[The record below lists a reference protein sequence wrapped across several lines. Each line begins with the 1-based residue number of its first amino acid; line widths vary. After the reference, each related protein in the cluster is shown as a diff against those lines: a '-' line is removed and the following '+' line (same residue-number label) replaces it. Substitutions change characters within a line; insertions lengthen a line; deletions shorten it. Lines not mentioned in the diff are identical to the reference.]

1 MARYL
6 PTRPGWYRNP
16 DDPRSLR
23 YWDGKKWT
31 GRARA
36 QPAWATG
43 HDPFEL
49 NHEEVDRSVEG
60 PVHPHELRQPV
71 TSTAWGRE
79 WFLARRPRH
88 AEQSWHRGGGST
100 TGPSRAPGPQPS
112 AKLGPARRPLILLTA
127 LVMVAAAVVVS
138 SVAVMSPYE
147 TKGSLQLLDQA
158 ADASF
163 TSQANRECATTLP
176 KYRPVLAA
184 GVDGPSILAA
194 ALQVDFLRQRLAA
207 IPAYRGIEGPVEE
220 WLQAWTSYTAD
231 QRRYADIIG
240 RAQHVKGRM
249 VPRPLPKP
257 AQLAANVER
266 KQATDQAVQADGDSS
281 NLALTACRLEQGPP
295 A

>member
-1 MARYL
+1 MARHL

-23 YWDGKKWT
+23 YWDGKSWT

-36 QPAWATG
+36 QPAWVAG
-43 HDPFEL
+43 HDPFEV
-49 NHEEVDRSVEG
+49 NDEELDRSVEG

-71 TSTAWGRE
+71 TSAAWGRE

-88 AEQSWHRGGGST
+88 AEQSWQRGPGSPS
-100 TGPSRAPGPQPS
+100 GPSRAPGPQPS
-112 AKLGPARRPLILLTA
+112 AKLGPARRPLILLAA

-147 TKGSLQLLDQA
+147 TKGSLQVLDQA
-158 ADASF
+158 AEASF
-163 TSQANRECATTLP
+163 TSQANRECAATLP
-176 KYRPVLAA
+176 KYRPVLADS
-184 GVDGPSILAA
+184 VDGPSIRAA
-194 ALQVDFLRQRLAA
+194 ASQVDLLRQRLAA

-220 WLQAWTSYTAD
+220 WLQTWMIYTAD

-240 RAQHVKGRM
+240 PAQHLDGRV
-249 VPRPLPKP
+249 VPRSLPRP
-257 AQLAANVER
+257 AQLQANAERRQASEQAA
-266 KQATDQAVQADGDSS
+266 QADGDSS
-281 NLALTACRLEQGPP
+281 DLAVTACRLEQAPP

>member
-1 MARYL
+1 
-6 PTRPGWYRNP
+6 
-16 DDPRSLR
+16 
-23 YWDGKKWT
+23 
-31 GRARA
+31 
-36 QPAWATG
+36 
-43 HDPFEL
+43 
-49 NHEEVDRSVEG
+49 
-60 PVHPHELRQPV
+60 
-71 TSTAWGRE
+71 
-79 WFLARRPRH
+79 
-88 AEQSWHRGGGST
+88 
-100 TGPSRAPGPQPS
+100 
-112 AKLGPARRPLILLTA
+112 
-127 LVMVAAAVVVS
+127 
-138 SVAVMSPYE
+138 
-147 TKGSLQLLDQA
+147 
-158 ADASF
+158 
-163 TSQANRECATTLP
+163 LP